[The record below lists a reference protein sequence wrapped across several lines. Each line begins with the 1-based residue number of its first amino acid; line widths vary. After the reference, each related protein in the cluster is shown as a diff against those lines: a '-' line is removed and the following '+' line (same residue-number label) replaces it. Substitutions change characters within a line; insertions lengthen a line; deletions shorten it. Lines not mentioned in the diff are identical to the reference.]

1 MPRAQ
6 ACPTPPPPD
15 PRQLLGVDGESLAS
29 AALRARGYAILES
42 RFRTSFGEIDII
54 ARDEDTL
61 VFVEVKTRRDDAFG
75 GGAAAVGWRK
85 QRTLTRVAE
94 MFLSRARLGAVPCR
108 FDVVVI
114 HWPAEGPP
122 TTEIFTNAFEA
133 AR

>member
-1 MPRAQ
+1 MHRAQ
-6 ACPTPPPPD
+6 ACVRSGPAD
-15 PRQLLGVDGESLAS
+15 PRQGLGIDGEAVAS

-42 RFRTSFGEIDII
+42 RFRTPLGEIDLI

-75 GGAAAVGWRK
+75 GGAAAVTWRK

-94 MFLSRARLGAVPCR
+94 AFLARTRLGPVPCR
-108 FDVVVI
+108 FDVVVV
-114 HWPAEGPP
+114 HWPATGDP
-122 TTEIFTNAFEA
+122 TTEVFRNAFDA